1 MSLKI
6 PKDRPDNLCLAPFI
20 MTRPDVRGLNS
31 PCPFG
36 AGDWKHPHLSASEQW
51 DAEELNALRQK
62 HLNNEQASE
71 CKRCYTEE
79 SIGKPSLRQR
89 IIEQYDGY
97 IKYIPSPTSGRP
109 VEWGRQGKVDIYE
122 DFIKTEQ
129 YKKGPMIIVYRSSN
143 VCNLACR
150 SCGAHDSNQFDPEGR
165 EYLNKYGDG
174 GFFVSKFPATH
185 VPMEEWIPIAD
196 NIERLEFFG
205 GEPLLN
211 ITQYEILQYLV
222 DTDRAKNVSIMYNS
236 NATNK
241 PTDRLKEQ
249 WKHFKNIDISL
260 SIDGIESRFEYL
272 RYPGKWE
279 TLLEV
284 VDELQSLD
292 LGIPTKIFG
301 NMTMTMQNVLN
312 LDEIMEWQNDTFGYY
327 PWIGFAEGPHY
338 MNIRNF
344 SDEVKEQILPLIN
357 REEVKNYMQ
366 LPATDPTGYEAFLIW
381 MKRMDEYRNQSFA
394 ETFPQL
400 YEIIQ
405 KDFERQIII

>member
-20 MTRPDVRGLNS
+20 MTRPDVRGWNS

-36 AGDWKHPHLSASEQW
+36 AGDWVQPHLNAEEQW
-51 DAEELNALRQK
+51 NADELNQLRQK

-71 CKRCYTEE
+71 CTRCYTEE
-79 SIGKPSLRQR
+79 EIGKPSLRQR
-89 IIEQYDGY
+89 MLEQYD
-97 IKYIPSPTSGRP
+97 KHT
-109 VEWGRQGKVDIYE
+109 DIYE
-122 DFIKTEQ
+122 DFIKTED
-129 YKKGPMIIVYRSSN
+129 YLNGPRVIVYRSSN

-150 SCGAHDSNQFDPEGR
+150 SCGAHDSNQFDTEGR

-174 GFFVSKFPATH
+174 GFFVQKFPSTH
-185 VPMEEWIPIAD
+185 VPMAEWIPISE

-211 ITQYEILQYLV
+211 ITQFDILQYLV
-222 DTDRAKNVSIMYNS
+222 DQGRAKDISLMYNS

-241 PTDRLKEQ
+241 PTDRLKDL
-249 WKHFKNIDISL
+249 WTHFKSIDISL

-279 TLLEV
+279 VLLDV
-284 VDELQSLD
+284 VDELQNMN
-292 LGIPTKIFG
+292 LGIHTKIFG

-312 LDEIMEWQNDTFGYY
+312 LDEIMEWQNDTFGSY

-344 SDEVKEQILPLIN
+344 SNDVKEQLLPLIN
-357 REEVKNYMQ
+357 RQEVKNYMQ
-366 LPATDPTGYEAFLIW
+366 LQPTQHNGYEDFLIW

-394 ETFPQL
+394 DTFPQL
-400 YEIIQ
+400 YNIIE
-405 KDFERQIII
+405 KDFKKQIII

>member
-1 MSLKI
+1 MKY
-6 PKDRPDNLCLAPFI
+6 PDKRPDNLCLAPFI

-36 AGDWKHPHLSASEQW
+36 AGDWEHGHLNAQEQW

-62 HLNNEQASE
+62 HLNNEQAPE
-71 CKRCYTEE
+71 CNRCFTEE
-79 SIGKPSLRQR
+79 KVGKPSLRQR
-89 IIEQYDGY
+89 LIGQYDGY
-97 IKYIPSPTSGRP
+97 KQY
-109 VEWGRQGKVDIYE
+109 WGHRKIDVYE

-129 YKKGPMIIVYRSSN
+129 YKNGPMVIVYRSSN

-165 EYLNKYGDG
+165 EYLDKYGDG
-174 GFFVSKFPATH
+174 GPFVSKFPPTH
-185 VPMEEWIPIAD
+185 VPMAEWIPIAD

-222 DTDRAKNVSIMYNS
+222 DTDRAKNVTLMYNS

-241 PTDRLKEQ
+241 PTERLREQ
-249 WKHFKNIDISL
+249 WKAFKSIEISL

-279 TLLEV
+279 TVLEV
-284 VDELQSLD
+284 VDDLQNMN
-292 LGIPTKIFG
+292 LGIPTKLFG
-301 NMTMTMQNVLN
+301 NMTMSMQNVLN
-312 LDEIMEWQNDTFGYY
+312 IDEIMEWQNDTFGLY
-327 PWIGFAEGPHY
+327 PWIGFAEGPPY

-344 SDEVKEQILPLIN
+344 SNEVKEQLYPLIN
-357 REEVKNYMQ
+357 RDELKNYMR
-366 LPATDPTGYEAFLIW
+366 LNPTHNEGYEAFLIW
-381 MKRMDEYRNQSFA
+381 MKRMDEYRKQSFA
-394 ETFPQL
+394 ETFTQL

-405 KDFERQIII
+405 KDFDKQITI

>member
-6 PKDRPDNLCLAPFI
+6 PKEKPDNLCLAPFI
-20 MTRPDVRGLNS
+20 MTRPDVRGWNS

-36 AGDWKHPHLSASEQW
+36 AGDWHHAHLNASEQW
-51 DAEELNALRQK
+51 DAKELNNLRQK

-71 CKRCYTEE
+71 CKRCFTEE
-79 SIGKPSLRQR
+79 EIGKPSLRKR
-89 IIEQYDGY
+89 MLEQY
-97 IKYIPSPTSGRP
+97 KHT
-109 VEWGRQGKVDIYE
+109 DIYE
-122 DFIKTEQ
+122 DFIKSEKFLQ
-129 YKKGPMIIVYRSSN
+129 GPKVIVYRSSN

-165 EYLNKYGDG
+165 EYLDLYGDG
-174 GFFVSKFPATH
+174 GPFISKFPPTH
-185 VPMEEWIPIAD
+185 VPMAEWVPISE

-211 ITQYEILQYLV
+211 ITQFDILQYLV
-222 DTDRAKNVSIMYNS
+222 DQGRAKDITLMYNS

-241 PTDRLKEQ
+241 PTDRLKEL
-249 WKHFKNIDISL
+249 WKHFKGIDISL

-279 TLLEV
+279 VLLDV
-284 VDELQSLD
+284 VDDLNNMT

-301 NMTMTMQNVLN
+301 NMTMSMQNILN
-312 LDEIMEWQNDTFGYY
+312 IDEIMEWQNETFGQY
-327 PWIGFAEGPHY
+327 PWIGFAEGPKF

-344 SDEVKEQILPLIN
+344 APHVKEQILQIVE
-357 REEVKNYMQ
+357 RDDIRNYLQ
-366 LPATDPTGYEAFLIW
+366 LPAMSEEGYELFLIW
-381 MKRMDEYRNQSFA
+381 MKRMDEYRGQSFA
-394 ETFPQL
+394 DTFPQL